1 MQYTQRM
8 QDADLLP
15 MQAQASLPQLRNQTR
30 GVEALLDSRSQKL
43 PGLPGAGNCKTT
55 QPRQCCLDHGI
66 LWRWNKPRPSAHK
79 PRGAVLANLEA
90 QTSQTSLFLLI
101 FSGIQREIARSL
113 SNLVMLLNYDF
124 HVSPRSFSSA
134 DIQLHTERLDVEP
147 IDMAPLC
154 PVANGSQPNPELVIA
169 KHAWWV
175 TFASF
180 DLVRP

>member
-1 MQYTQRM
+1 MQSAQRM

-15 MQAQASLPQLRNQTR
+15 MQAQASLPQLRNQTK

-134 DIQLHTERLDVEP
+134 DIQLHTERLDVDDAVEFGQYEFLEACKSMG
-147 IDMAPLC
+147 IVKDGVL
-154 PVANGSQPNPELVIA
+154 
-169 KHAWWV
+169 
-175 TFASF
+175 
-180 DLVRP
+180 

>member
-1 MQYTQRM
+1 MPHEV
-8 QDADLLP
+8 LLH
-15 MQAQASLPQLRNQTR
+15 MQAQASLPLMRNQTR

-43 PGLPGAGNCKTT
+43 LGLPGAGNRKTN
-55 QPRQCCLDHGI
+55 QQRQCCLDHGI

-113 SNLVMLLNYDF
+113 SNF

-134 DIQLHTERLDVEP
+134 DIQLQTERNRKGASQKAFQL
-147 IDMAPLC
+147 
-154 PVANGSQPNPELVIA
+154 VAKGSQP
-169 KHAWWV
+169 
-175 TFASF
+175 T
-180 DLVRP
+180 